1 MYQSFD
7 TAKTGFR
14 YPTYVHVARDIEYL
28 ERAYDDAKY
37 GWYSAQ
43 PFLTPVVP
51 TIVDNSLAPPGKHV
65 INVFGGHAPYEL
77 KGGDWAKERPA
88 LVQNVL
94 RVMDEFAPR
103 FSEGI
108 SDMQVL
114 LPPDLES
121 ILDLPQGHI
130 FHGELSADQLFLQ
143 RPVPGYSDYRSP
155 LAGLYQCGASCH
167 PGGGVSGVP
176 GHNAAREILRD
187 WPRLRRL
194 A

>member
-1 MYQSFD
+1 
-7 TAKTGFR
+7 
-14 YPTYVHVARDIEYL
+14 
-28 ERAYDDAKY
+28 
-37 GWYSAQ
+37 
-43 PFLTPVVP
+43 VVP
-51 TIVDNSLAPPGKHV
+51 TIVDNTLAPPGKHV

-77 KGGDWAKERPA
+77 KDGDWARERPA
-88 LVQNVL
+88 LVRNVL
-94 RVMDEFAPR
+94 KVMDEFAPR

-114 LPPDLES
+114 LPPDLEA
-121 ILDLPQGHI
+121 ILDLPNGHI

-143 RPVPGYSDYRSP
+143 RPVPGYADYRSP